1 MPTER
6 ADIFTKLRRIRYS
19 IASTGVRRGL
29 ADVATLLLAY
39 SPERDDSFDRE
50 FGTDTAGSVSP
61 SELGIA
67 DAAVRES
74 AILYLPSPARVT
86 RWMLDNVGIEH
97 RDFWFV
103 DLGCGKGRVLLV
115 AAEYPFRQIVGV
127 EISAA
132 LSEIAR
138 KNAAIAPPRS
148 RRCRDI
154 EIQNADATTF
164 DIPRGNILLHLYH
177 PFEPTL
183 TSASAVAPRA
193 VVQGQSPS
201 DRRRLSALRRGGG
214 GGPGGVLALSLA
226 QADALRTVG
235 AGPVQ
240 LALLLELIEV
250 SERSREPGRA

>member
-39 SPERDDSFDRE
+39 RPERDDSFDRE

-97 RDFWFV
+97 RDFCFV

-148 RRCRDI
+148 RKCRDI
-154 EIQNADATTF
+154 EIQTTDATTF
-164 DIPRGNILLHLYH
+164 DIPRGKILLHLYH

-183 TSASAVAPRA
+183 TR
-193 VVQGQSPS
+193 
-201 DRRRLSALRRGGG
+201 
-214 GGPGGVLALSLA
+214 GVLSHLDQSFKASPRQIVVAYLLYTA
-226 QADALRTVG
+226 AVEA
-235 AGPVQ
+235 VQ
-240 LALLLELIEV
+240 EV
-250 SERSREPGRA
+250 FSHFPWLKQTRYEQSVLGQYNWLFYSN

>member
-1 MPTER
+1 M
-6 ADIFTKLRRIRYS
+6 
-19 IASTGVRRGL
+19 
-29 ADVATLLLAY
+29 
-39 SPERDDSFDRE
+39 
-50 FGTDTAGSVSP
+50 
-61 SELGIA
+61 
-67 DAAVRES
+67 RES

-86 RWMLDNVGIEH
+86 RWMLDNIGIDH
-97 RDFWFV
+97 RDFCFV

-148 RRCRDI
+148 RKCRDI

-164 DIPRGNILLHLYH
+164 DYPEGNILLHLYH

-183 TSASAVAPRA
+183 TRRVLSHLEP

-201 DRRRLSALRRGGG
+201 DRHRLSAVRRGGG
-214 GGPGGVLALSLA
+214 GRRGGLLALSVA
-226 QADALRTVG
+226 QADAL
-235 AGPVQ
+235 
-240 LALLLELIEV
+240 
-250 SERSREPGRA
+250 